1 MVCPTNKPICLYKN
15 KNTNQRIMTK
25 NCNDI
30 KPYVPIERIESFLK
44 TIQNNSSPEQSDAD
58 AGANCYADDLAWLA
72 IMSDVEHRFDEIN
85 KGLSLERLVKVAESV
100 DLDTPR
106 PNIDLKEIFIKILAV
121 AKNKWGIKDD
131 GEGASNEG
139 ALKVYEEFTTL
150 INSDNFVKFSN
161 SLTSIKSKDLTDAV
175 IQITKINIE
184 EIKAELPKV
193 KKLFTFS
200 KYCMNNGDQFKDIS
214 IVNAAKEDLVEVTTF
229 LNQLSTMKGGK
240 LRKTH
245 KRKQKV
251 NKRGR
256 KNRRKTRR
264 NKILKGGSPCDHI
277 IDDDRRKRCEGE
289 RILRFIF
296 TPPIYYIIWF
306 IVMSA
311 RSLVGILGNMYN
323 ELTSHS

>member
-1 MVCPTNKPICLYKN
+1 
-15 KNTNQRIMTK
+15 MTK

-72 IMSDVEHRFDEIN
+72 IMSDVEHRFDAITE
-85 KGLSLERLVKVAESV
+85 GLSPKRLAEVAESV
-100 DLDTPR
+100 DPDTPR
-106 PNIDLKEIFIKILAV
+106 PNIDLKKIFIKILAV
-121 AKNKWGIKDD
+121 AKNKWGIASN
-131 GEGASNEG
+131 EGASNEG
-139 ALKVYEEFTTL
+139 ASNEGSLEVYEEFTTL
-150 INSDNFVKFSN
+150 INSDNFDKFSN
-161 SLTSIKSKDLTDAV
+161 SLTSITSKDLTDAV
-175 IQITKINIE
+175 NQITKINIE

-229 LNQLSTMKGGK
+229 LDQFSKMKGGK

-256 KNRRKTRR
+256 KKIRKTRR
-264 NKILKGGSPCDHI
+264 NKILKGGFVGTLIGGIVIAI
-277 IDDDRRKRCEGE
+277 ILYMLYRVPND
-289 RILRFIF
+289 
-296 TPPIYYIIWF
+296 
-306 IVMSA
+306 
-311 RSLVGILGNMYN
+311 
-323 ELTSHS
+323 

>member
-1 MVCPTNKPICLYKN
+1 
-15 KNTNQRIMTK
+15 MTK
-25 NCNDI
+25 NCNDS
-30 KPYVPIERIESFLK
+30 KPYVPIERIKSFLD
-44 TIQNNSSPEQSDAD
+44 TINSNNPEKADAD
-58 AGANCYADDLAWLA
+58 ADDGANCYAADVAWLA

-85 KGLSLERLVKVAESV
+85 EGLSLERLAEVAESV
-100 DLDTPR
+100 DPDTPR
-106 PNIDLKEIFIKILAV
+106 TNIDLKEIFIKILAV

-131 GEGASNEG
+131 GKGASNEG
-139 ALKVYEEFTTL
+139 ASNKGSLEVYEEFTKL
-150 INSDNFVKFSN
+150 INSDNFDKFSN
-161 SLTSIKSKDLTDAV
+161 SLTSITSKDLTDAV
-175 IQITKINIE
+175 NKITKINIE
-184 EIKAELPKV
+184 EIKEIKAELTKV

-251 NKRGR
+251 NKKGR

-264 NKILKGGSPCDHI
+264 NKILKGGSCDHI
-277 IDDDRRKRCEGE
+277 PDHALRKRCEGK
-289 RILRFIF
+289 RILKFIF
-296 TPPIYYIIWF
+296 TPPIYYIILF

-311 RSLVGILGNMYN
+311 RSLVGIL
-323 ELTSHS
+323 